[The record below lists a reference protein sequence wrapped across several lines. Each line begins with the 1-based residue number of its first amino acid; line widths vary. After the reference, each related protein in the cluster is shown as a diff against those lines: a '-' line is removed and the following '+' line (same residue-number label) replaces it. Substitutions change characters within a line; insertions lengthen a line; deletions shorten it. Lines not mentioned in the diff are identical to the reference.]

1 MQCTTAAAAPV
12 HACIVDAAWVLA
24 GGVAPPFRGV
34 CPSGPRECPEELP
47 PRFGVCALPDLPAR
61 SPKVAPWLDGGP
73 SLSGDPSDSPPKWLL
88 TRCGFTDAS
97 DSPPFVAVD
106 TLNFDK
112 CRSESARSG
121 C

>member
-34 CPSGPRECPEELP
+34 GPSGRRECPEELP

-61 SPKVAPWLDGGP
+61 SPKVAPWLDGGLP
-73 SLSGDPSDSPPKWLL
+73 STSGVRPMWLL
-88 TRCGFTDAS
+88 TR
-97 DSPPFVAVD
+97 
-106 TLNFDK
+106 
-112 CRSESARSG
+112 
-121 C
+121 